1 MLDATALVQ
10 SPIGGFAAKA
20 RYGRFTKPRA
30 VAARSTRIAPSLQM
44 DLLQGGPHSRGNGAE
59 SARLSARMHTPL
71 SVLDLSPIIAASTAA
86 VSLRNTLDLARH
98 AERLGYHRYWLAE
111 HHNMVG
117 IASAATAV
125 VIAHVAGGT
134 SRIRVGAG
142 GIMLPNHSPLVIAEQ
157 FGTLE
162 SLFPGRIDLGLGRA
176 PGTDLPAMRALRR
189 DPMAADRFP
198 QDVEELQGLFAEAVP
213 GQLVRAVPGA
223 GLDVPIW
230 ILGSS
235 TFGAQLAAAMGL
247 PFAFASHFAPDQ
259 LDAALALYRA
269 GFQASSTL
277 DRPHVMLGVSLVA
290 ADTDSEASRLATSL
304 QQQFLALRRG
314 RPVQLQPPVD
324 SMDGLW
330 SPFERAQV
338 EHVLR
343 EAIIGGPDT
352 VQQRLEAFV
361 ARTGAD
367 ELMISS
373 HIHDHAARVHSYE
386 IVASLR

>member
-1 MLDATALVQ
+1 MRATA
-10 SPIGGFAAKA
+10 
-20 RYGRFTKPRA
+20 
-30 VAARSTRIAPSLQM
+30 M
-44 DLLQGGPHSRGNGAE
+44 
-59 SARLSARMHTPL
+59 
-71 SVLDLSPIIAASTAA
+71 SVLDLSPIVAGSTAT
-86 VSLRNTLDLARH
+86 VSLRDTLDLARH

-176 PGTDLPAMRALRR
+176 PGTDRPAMRALRL
-189 DPMAADRFP
+189 DPMAADLFP
-198 QDVEELQGLFAEAVP
+198 QDVQELQGFFQEAVP

-235 TFGAQLAAAMGL
+235 TFGAQLAAALGL

-259 LDAALALYRA
+259 LDAALELYRA
-269 GFQASSTL
+269 GFQPSDKL
-277 DRPHVMLGVSLVA
+277 NRPHVMLGVSLVA
-290 ADTDSEASRLATSL
+290 ADTDQEATRLATSL
-304 QQQFLALRRG
+304 QQQFLALQRG

-324 SMDGLW
+324 NMDAVW
-330 SPFERAQV
+330 SPFERLQV

-343 EAIIGGPDT
+343 EAIIGGPET
-352 VQQRLEAFV
+352 VRERLDAFI
-361 ARTGAD
+361 ARTDAD
-367 ELMISS
+367 ELMITS
-373 HIHDHAARVHSYE
+373 HIYDHAARVHSYE
-386 IVASLR
+386 IVAGLR